1 MNGSRPD
8 TEVRILHTSDN
19 HIDQISTCAALGKVV
34 DKANDLEVDL
44 VILAGDFFDNA
55 RVKDD
60 VVFET
65 VRQLGRLDM
74 PVILLPGNHDQLDR
88 HTIYNHPG
96 FENLPGHINLL
107 RDPNGETV
115 LFEDL
120 QLSVWGR
127 PTYDHHMDFR
137 PLQGAPPRNGS
148 WWHVGI
154 AHGYFVPP
162 GVENDRSSP
171 IFAYEIEATGYDYV
185 ALGHS
190 DLFEDLS
197 QGSVRAAYSGA
208 PILTS
213 DGRELG
219 AVCLVHLHPTEGV
232 DFKQVPLVEEPASS
246 EPART

>member
-1 MNGSRPD
+1 LNGSRPD

-34 DKANDLEVDL
+34 DKANELKVDM

-55 RVKDD
+55 RVRDE

-74 PVILLPGNHDQLDR
+74 PVVLLPGNHDQLDQY
-88 HTIYNHPG
+88 TIYNHPG
-96 FENLPGHINLL
+96 FKDLPWQVNLL
-107 RDPNGETV
+107 RNPEGETV
-115 LFEDL
+115 LFHDL
-120 QLSVWGR
+120 KVNVWGR
-127 PTYDHHMDFR
+127 PTYDHHMEFR
-137 PLQGAPPRNGS
+137 PLEGAPPRNGP

-154 AHGYFVPP
+154 AHGFYVKP
-162 GVENDRSSP
+162 GEPIERSSP
-171 IFAYEIEATGYDYV
+171 ILAYEIEATGYDYV

-190 DLFEDLS
+190 DFFEDLS
-197 QGSVRAAYSGA
+197 QGTVRAAYSGA

-219 AVCLVHLHPTEGV
+219 SVCLVHLHPNWGV
-232 DFKQVPLVEEPASS
+232 DFRQVPLAES
-246 EPART
+246 E